1 MRVLHYKPTMRAEEG
16 GVVKAV
22 FDMCVLTASD
32 DLQVGLVTHH
42 TDLVRENL
50 PSPASER
57 IRLYPLPLPDS
68 RAASLLGPVSLGAV
82 ARVIEGYDLVHLHE
96 MWTTSNPQIA
106 RICRR
111 LDKPY
116 VLSVHGMLDDWCM
129 SQRTLKKR
137 LYLASWARHLLPY
150 ADRVLCTADAEL
162 AQAGRWFDRGKGEVI
177 PLPMDLSMYRRLPGP
192 APAHAAFPDI
202 DPARPR
208 VLFLSRLHPKKGA
221 DRLIR
226 ASALLHQRGIDH
238 QLLIAGVGTPA
249 YSQSLRRLARAHG
262 VDRSTH
268 FLGFV
273 SGPLKVSLFQAA
285 DVFALPT
292 SQENFGFVFFE
303 SLAAGTP
310 VVTTGETDTWPE
322 LERSGGAAVAD
333 NTPESFAA
341 QIAALL
347 ADPARARDMG
357 QTARRWVLSSHDRV
371 RTAGRY
377 ERFYR
382 ECLESSA

>member
-32 DLQVGLVTHH
+32 TLQVGLATHH
-42 TDLVRENL
+42 TELVRENL
-50 PSPASER
+50 PAPAAELIGLHSLALPR
-57 IRLYPLPLPDS
+57 DRTARLLG
-68 RAASLLGPVSLGAV
+68 RASLAEI
-82 ARVIEGYDLVHLHE
+82 ARIIEPYDLVHLHE

-106 RICRR
+106 AVCHR
-111 LDKPY
+111 LGKPY
-116 VLSVHGMLDDWCM
+116 ILSVHGMLDDWCM
-129 SQRTLKKR
+129 AQRSLKKR
-137 LYLASWARHLLPY
+137 VYLATWARHLLPR
-150 ADRVLCTADAEL
+150 AARVLCTADAEL
-162 AQAGRWFDRGKGEVI
+162 AQAGRWFDRTKGEVI
-177 PLPMDLSMYRRLPGP
+177 PLPMDLSMYWRLPGP
-192 APAHAAFPDI
+192 GAAHQAFPVI

-226 ASALLHQRGIDH
+226 ASALLHRQGVDH
-238 QLLIAGVGTPA
+238 QLLIAGTGTPG
-249 YSQSLRRLARAHG
+249 YTRWLSNLARAEG
-262 VDRSTH
+262 VAQSTH

-273 SGPLKVSLFQAA
+273 AGMLKVSLLQAA

-322 LERSGGAAVAD
+322 LERSGGAVVAE
-333 NTPESFAA
+333 NTPESFAER
-341 QIAALL
+341 IAGLL
-347 ADPARARDMG
+347 ADTPRARSMG
-357 QTARRWVLSSHDRV
+357 QTARQWVLRSHDRSH
-371 RTAGRY
+371 TAGRY
-377 ERFYR
+377 ERFYKH
-382 ECLESSA
+382 CLEHAP